1 MKYFSLNFT
10 VNKSDYDAY
19 YKDFGKGLLFNQL
32 KRSALTLIFIFLLT
46 AMSVTSQSA
55 DLIVTVAFIAIVS
68 VFMPI
73 VYSKKLAV
81 FMLQSRNSR
90 RENRYDFYADHIEI
104 HVDADENSKSSIE
117 KHLKMNGF
125 TSVAESKTNF
135 YFSYMNERMLIIP
148 KRVLNEEKYVMIKN
162 LIDNYFSNVYMS
174 IQ

>member
-1 MKYFSLNFT
+1 MKFFSLNFT

-32 KRSALTLIFIFLLT
+32 KRSLVTLVFMIVMLVIYRDTQAEIL
-46 AMSVTSQSA
+46 A
-55 DLIVTVAFIAIVS
+55 VTVAFIAIIYII
-68 VFMPI
+68 MPV

-81 FMLQSRNSR
+81 SLIQSRNSKK
-90 RENRYDFYADHIEI
+90 ENIYDFYADHIEI
-104 HVDADENSKSSIE
+104 HVPANETSKASTE

-125 TSVAESKTNF
+125 VSVAESKTNF

-148 KRVLNEEKYVMIKN
+148 KRVLDEEKYGMIKN

-174 IQ
+174 I